1 MMRNRTMTPP
11 ARRRPTLNF
20 DLLECRQMLNASP
33 ITQQHTFVLE
43 QQAFLRTIF
52 QEVRQAMALARATNP
67 SSTVNAGSP
76 MAADPQLSLIAMKP
90 ASAGAGPLVSGF
102 G

>member
-43 QQAFLRTIF
+43 QQAFLRDHLPGGAAGDGPCPRDEPLLHRETPGRPWRPI
-52 QEVRQAMALARATNP
+52 L
-67 SSTVNAGSP
+67 SS
-76 MAADPQLSLIAMKP
+76 LS
-90 ASAGAGPLVSGF
+90 
-102 G
+102 